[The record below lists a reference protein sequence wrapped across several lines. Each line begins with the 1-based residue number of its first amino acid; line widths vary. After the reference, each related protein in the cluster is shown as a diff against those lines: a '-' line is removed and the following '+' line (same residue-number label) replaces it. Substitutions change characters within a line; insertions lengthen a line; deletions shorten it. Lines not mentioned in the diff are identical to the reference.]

1 MGGDHGP
8 TVTVAAAARALACH
22 ASLELVLVGDEE
34 TVRAAMSANGIAG
47 HARVTLEHA
56 TQVVE
61 MHEKPSQALR
71 GKRDSSMR
79 KAIDLVKDGSARA
92 CVSAGNTGA
101 LMAIARFVLKTLPGI
116 DRPAICATM
125 PGLGRTTHV
134 LDLGANVDSTSEEL
148 FRFAVMGAVLA
159 EAVDNRAKPSVA
171 LLNIGEEEIKGND
184 RVKQTALL
192 LEQSALNY
200 VGFVEGNDIF
210 AGKVDVIVCDGF
222 VGNVALKASEGVARM
237 LSEMAREELT
247 RALPSGDQ
255 RLRWPP
261 PEALPP
267 VELAFPGAG
276 LLAHPR
282 PRVVISTDRGEL
294 EFELFAEEAPQH
306 VANFL
311 ARAESYRGT
320 TFHRVV
326 SDFVVQGGDARGD
339 GNGGASWRGDA
350 LRHEITPRKYVRGS
364 LGMPRN
370 EDWDS
375 GGSQLFV
382 THRMTPHLDG
392 RYTIF
397 GELVKGFDVLDL
409 LDLGDVI
416 REVRVIR

>member
-8 TVTVAAAARALACH
+8 TVTVAAAARALARH
-22 ASLELVLVGDEE
+22 ASLELVLVGDEA
-34 TVRAAMSANGIAG
+34 TVRAAMSANGIAN
-47 HARVTLEHA
+47 HARVTLEHT

-159 EAVDNRAKPSVA
+159 EAVDNRERPSVA

-237 LSEMAREELT
+237 LSEIAREELT
-247 RALPSGDQ
+247 RGLFSK
-255 RLRWPP
+255 L
-261 PEALPP
+261 
-267 VELAFPGAG
+267 GA
-276 LLAHPR
+276 LLARPALRALRDRADPR
-282 PRVVISTDRGEL
+282 
-294 EFELFAEEAPQH
+294 
-306 VANFL
+306 
-311 ARAESYRGT
+311 SY
-320 TFHRVV
+320 
-326 SDFVVQGGDARGD
+326 
-339 GNGGASWRGDA
+339 NGASLVGLRGIVIKSHGSADSLSFEHAIEVA
-350 LRHEITPRKYVRGS
+350 LLEIEKAVPERISHLLEDILAGS
-364 LGMPRN
+364 
-370 EDWDS
+370 E
-375 GGSQLFV
+375 
-382 THRMTPHLDG
+382 TT
-392 RYTIF
+392 
-397 GELVKGFDVLDL
+397 
-409 LDLGDVI
+409 
-416 REVRVIR
+416 